1 MQVPILNGIYSDGA
15 PDFRTSYP
23 RNLMPVPKE
32 QGISKGYLRPA
43 EGIETFGTGPGVDRG
58 AINWNGITYRVMGYD
73 LVRINDDGTVTT
85 LAVVAGSG
93 QVTLDY
99 SFDSLIIASGGNL
112 YYWDTVLTQVT
123 DPDLGTVV
131 DALFIDGYTMTT
143 DGTSLIVNDLND
155 RTSIN
160 PLKYGSAETDPDPI
174 KRLLKL
180 REEAHAVGRYTIEQY
195 NNIGGNL
202 FPFERNNGALMTRGA
217 IGTHCACLFTM
228 GEDEVIAFMGGGRN
242 EPPAVWVGANS
253 VTSKISTR
261 EIDTILQ
268 GYTETELSQAL
279 LETRCDK
286 THQLLYVHLPNETWV
301 YDAAASAALQEPV
314 WFQLTSSVVGLGQY
328 RARNFVWCYDK
339 WLCGDPTSTAL
350 GQLVDTVSTHY
361 GQTIGW
367 DFGTTILYNGG
378 FGAILHQIELVA
390 LPGRVALGADPVV
403 WTSFSLDGETWS
415 QERPCSAGKQGD
427 RLRRL
432 TWLQNGAMQ
441 NWRIERFRGTSDA
454 HIAFARLEIQLEPL
468 NA

>member
-43 EGIETFGTGPGVDRG
+43 EGIETFGTGPGIDRG
-58 AINWNGITYRVMGYD
+58 AINWNGITYRVMGSS
-73 LVRINDDGTVTT
+73 LVRVNSDGTVTT
-85 LAVVAGSG
+85 LGTVAGST
-93 QVTLDY
+93 QVTFDY
-99 SFDSLIIASGGNL
+99 SFDRLIIAAGGNL
-112 YYWDTVLTQVT
+112 YYWDGTLTQVT
-123 DPDLGTVV
+123 DPDLLTVI
-131 DALFIDGYTMTT
+131 DAMWIDGYTMTT
-143 DGTSLIVNDLND
+143 DGTFLVVTELNAP
-155 RTSIN
+155 TSVN
-160 PLKYGSAETDPDPI
+160 PLKYGSAETDPDPV
-174 KRLLKL
+174 KRTLKL
-180 REEAHAVGRYTIEQY
+180 RGEAHAVGRYTIEQY
-195 NNIGGNL
+195 NNIGGTL
-202 FPFERNNGALMTRGA
+202 FPFERNSGALMTRGA
-217 IGTHCACLFTM
+217 IGTHCACIFSM
-228 GEDEVIAFMGGGRN
+228 GENEVIAFIGGARN
-242 EPPAVWVGANS
+242 ESPAVWVGANS

-261 EIDTILQ
+261 EIETILQ
-268 GYTETELSQAL
+268 GYTEAELSQAL

-286 THQLLYVHLPNETWV
+286 THQMLYVHLPNETWV
-301 YDAAASAALQEPV
+301 YDAAASAVLQEPV

-350 GQLVDTVSTHY
+350 GQMVDTVSTHY

-403 WTSFSLDGETWS
+403 WTSFSLDGETFS

-432 TWLQNGAMQ
+432 TWLQNGSMQ

-468 NA
+468 YA